1 MEGQVRF
8 ARFGRDDEELGGLVD
23 ELELELE
30 VEVSLHPDSM
40 DGCPNPNA
48 CFVQI
53 PQCSRTKHVRSPIPP
68 TFVTRFARQMTLLHT
83 RCPVQCTSLPIYDPY
98 DILCVIQ

>member
-8 ARFGRDDEELGGLVD
+8 ARFGRDNEELGGLVD

-30 VEVSLHPDSM
+30 LEVEVSLHPDRM
-40 DGCPNPNA
+40 DGYPNPNA
-48 CFVQI
+48 RFVQI

-68 TFVTRFARQMTLLHT
+68 TLVTRFAHQINSTTHPLSGAMYFTT
-83 RCPVQCTSLPIYDPY
+83 NS
-98 DILCVIQ
+98 